1 MPLMLLRFIKK
12 RGGVVA
18 QRLVIIHL
26 AVVVYFGLPL
36 IKPQGISLAGQF
48 PRLAQAFLDGSL
60 SLDLPGEPEFQN
72 CNELIPSEDG
82 ASFYC
87 PYPPL
92 PGILL
97 MPFVA
102 IFGTAVRVQTACHMM
117 SVTNILLFDMC
128 LDRLPRRLGQA
139 DFRLATRVALN
150 LFFAFGTVTWHNADM
165 GGDWHLAH
173 AVALGAMLL
182 ALLEFAGANRSL
194 IVGCFVALALL
205 TRPTAGLACL
215 FFVPPL
221 LRTRSVAGLLRLAA
235 APVLAVALL
244 GLYNYARFANPLDF
258 GYDRM
263 ILGGLGGR
271 LMAAHGQFDPHYI
284 GANFFWFF
292 LAPPWPLPHGGLP
305 WLGYDPRGLSLF
317 IASPVLLCC
326 LATVRRHWKMAVV
339 RDACLG
345 IAAALV
351 PLLMYFNTGYW
362 QFGHRFSMDYLP
374 LLLVLLIAERRERYH
389 GSVFILIG
397 ISLCVQAWGVIL
409 NPVMMLP
416 EWLVPM
422 P

>member
-1 MPLMLLRFIKK
+1 MSLRFLKK
-12 RGGVVA
+12 RGGLVA
-18 QRLVIIHL
+18 QRLIVIHL
-26 AVVVYFGLPL
+26 AVVVYFALPSV
-36 IKPQGISLAGQF
+36 KPRGISPAGHF

-60 SLDLPGEPEFQN
+60 SLDLPKEPDPRR
-72 CNELIPSEDG
+72 CAELIPSEDG
-82 ASFYC
+82 TRLYC

-117 SVTNILLFDMC
+117 SVTNILLFDLC
-128 LDRLPRRLGQA
+128 LGRLPRRLGQP
-139 DFRLATRVALN
+139 DLGLLARVALN

-182 ALLEFAGANRSL
+182 ALREFAGANRPH
-194 IVGCFVALALL
+194 IVGCFVALVLL

-215 FFVPPL
+215 FFVPSL
-221 LRTRSVAGLLRLAA
+221 LRVRSAVRLLRLAV
-235 APVLAVALL
+235 APVLAVALF

-263 ILGGLGGR
+263 LLGGAGR
-271 LMAAHGQFDPHYI
+271 HLMAAYGQFDSHFL

-292 LAPPWPLPHGGLP
+292 LAPPWILPDGGFP

-317 IASPVLLCC
+317 IASPALLCC
-326 LATVRRHWKMAVV
+326 IVTVHRRWKMPEV

-362 QFGHRFSMDYLP
+362 QFGHRFSLDYLP
-374 LLLVLLIAERRERYH
+374 LLLVLLIAGRREKFHLAVY
-389 GSVFILIG
+389 ILIG
-397 ISLCVQAWGVIL
+397 ISLCVQAWGVIV
-409 NPVMMLP
+409 NPALMLP
-416 EWLVPM
+416 EWLVPV